1 VFSQIN
7 RIVSLYR
14 EGFKSMVVGRLL
26 WKIILVKLILF
37 AVLAKIFF
45 PDYLKT
51 NFTTDRD
58 RAEHVLAALTAQP
71 QIEEKNQILRRD

>member
-1 VFSQIN
+1 VLSQIN
-7 RIVSLYR
+7 HIAAFYR

-37 AVLAKIFF
+37 SVLARIFF

-58 RAEHVLAALTAQP
+58 RADHVLAALTAQT
-71 QIEEKNQILRRD
+71 QTEEKNQIIRRD